1 MDAAQSRECPLC
13 RRIAAG
19 DLVRESAD
27 GLVVAL
33 LDAFPLAEGHTLVVP
48 RRHKPD
54 LFGLIA
60 DESAALWSLALEL
73 ARELK
78 AEYGA
83 DGLTIG
89 VNAGAAAGQTVA
101 HVHLHIVPRHA
112 GDVPRHRLLAGRS
125 GRSWSWGSR
134 AGNPRGLLGSSEA
147 HDNTVGVSP
156 VCAGQRRP
164 RRQFAT
170 LVAESLRGYTRRHE
184 ARAPITPVPA
194 GGLAPRRGLKREQR
208 PARH

>member
-83 DGLTIG
+83 DSSAIRP
-89 VNAGAAAGQTVA
+89 N
-101 HVHLHIVPRHA
+101 
-112 GDVPRHRLLAGRS
+112 RS
-125 GRSWSWGSR
+125 GLWRRGTTRVWPSASGKASRRATTSPSADSRTRSP
-134 AGNPRGLLGSSEA
+134 AA
-147 HDNTVGVSP
+147 M
-156 VCAGQRRP
+156 
-164 RRQFAT
+164 RRQ
-170 LVAESLRGYTRRHE
+170 RGHSRD
-184 ARAPITPVPA
+184 
-194 GGLAPRRGLKREQR
+194 
-208 PARH
+208 

>member
-33 LDAFPLAEGHTLVVP
+33 LDAFPLVEGHTLVVP

-54 LFGLIA
+54 LFGLTA
-60 DESAALWSLALEL
+60 DESAVLWSLAIKL
-73 ARELK
+73 AREIK
-78 AEYGA
+78 AENGA

-101 HVHLHIVPRHA
+101 HVHLHIVPRHV
-112 GDVPRHRLLAGRS
+112 GDVPD
-125 GRSWSWGSR
+125 
-134 AGNPRGLLGSSEA
+134 PRGGIRWVLPE
-147 HDNTVGVSP
+147 
-156 VCAGQRRP
+156 
-164 RRQFAT
+164 
-170 LVAESLRGYTRRHE
+170 
-184 ARAPITPVPA
+184 RAA
-194 GGLAPRRGLKREQR
+194 YWEGG
-208 PARH
+208 

>member
-54 LFGLIA
+54 LFGLTPQ
-60 DESAALWSLALEL
+60 ESAALWSLAIEL
-73 ARELK
+73 AREIK
-78 AEYGA
+78 AENGA

-101 HVHLHIVPRHA
+101 HVHLHIVPRHV
-112 GDVPRHRLLAGRS
+112 GDVPD
-125 GRSWSWGSR
+125 
-134 AGNPRGLLGSSEA
+134 PRGGIRWVLPE
-147 HDNTVGVSP
+147 
-156 VCAGQRRP
+156 
-164 RRQFAT
+164 
-170 LVAESLRGYTRRHE
+170 
-184 ARAPITPVPA
+184 RAA
-194 GGLAPRRGLKREQR
+194 YWEGG
-208 PARH
+208 

>member
-54 LFGLIA
+54 LFGLTA
-60 DESAALWSLALEL
+60 DESAALWSLAIKL
-73 ARELK
+73 AREIK
-78 AEYGA
+78 AENGA

-89 VNAGAAAGQTVA
+89 VNAGAAPGRRSPMCTCTSCRAMWVTSRTRAEASAGCCRSAQRT
-101 HVHLHIVPRHA
+101 
-112 GDVPRHRLLAGRS
+112 GRVDE
-125 GRSWSWGSR
+125 
-134 AGNPRGLLGSSEA
+134 PRGGA
-147 HDNTVGVSP
+147 
-156 VCAGQRRP
+156 RP
-164 RRQFAT
+164 RRGR
-170 LVAESLRGYTRRHE
+170 LRGAAH
-184 ARAPITPVPA
+184 RAA
-194 GGLAPRRGLKREQR
+194 RRGHLHRDLQVRRAAGAAGRVPRGDDRQR
-208 PARH
+208 